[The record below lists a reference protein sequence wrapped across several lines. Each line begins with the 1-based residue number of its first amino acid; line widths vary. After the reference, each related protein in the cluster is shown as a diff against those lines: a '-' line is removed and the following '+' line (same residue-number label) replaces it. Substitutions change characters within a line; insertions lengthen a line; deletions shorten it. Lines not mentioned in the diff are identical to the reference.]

1 MRRGPALVL
10 ASVGLLAG
18 LGAGGLGAGSLLPG
32 APGAAD
38 GAVADGGPDAPV
50 SGAVGQAGDGTPAA
64 GDTTEDAGDA
74 TGGAPEPRGEDVASR
89 SVRDPQLGLDG
100 PGSLPL
106 VLEREIEAGSGLV
119 GTEVVP
125 DLGGALVVVPAE
137 VAAPGAGTVKT
148 VRVEVEA
155 GLPVDGE
162 TFAAAVMATLNDPR
176 GWGPVDGVTFART
189 GGDASIRVVLAS
201 PATTDRMC
209 APLKTGG
216 TYSCGVT
223 GAAILNFSRWVE
235 GASDFDGDMGL
246 YRHYLV
252 NHEVGHVLGHRH
264 VSCPA
269 PGTLAP
275 VMVQQ
280 SMSTE
285 GCLPN
290 GWPTLG

>member
-18 LGAGGLGAGSLLPG
+18 LGAGSLLPG
-32 APGAAD
+32 APGATD
-38 GAVADGGPDAPV
+38 VAVADGASEAPV

-148 VRVEVEA
+148 VRIEVEA